1 MGSGKGK
8 GFWVAFAGMLF
19 DFRTAGIGKLEH
31 AADLV
36 EGFAGGV
43 IDGATNELVFSVT
56 LHIDEHGMAAGND
69 EAEVRWDCSFF
80 EER

>member
-1 MGSGKGK
+1 
-8 GFWVAFAGMLF
+8 VLF
-19 DFRTAGIGKLEH
+19 DFGAAGVGELEH

-43 IDGATNELVFSVT
+43 IDGAADELVLSVC

-69 EAEVRWDCSFF
+69 EAEVGWDCSFF